1 MPNQYVTPRKGGGWQ
16 VKPEGSKR
24 ATRVTETQREAIEI
38 ANGLARQQR
47 SEVRV
52 QGRDGKFRQ
61 AQSYGNDP
69 CPPRDK
75 R

>member
-1 MPNQYVTPRKGGGWQ
+1 MANQYVTPHKGGGWQ
-16 VKPEGSKR
+16 VKAEGSSR
-24 ATRVTETQREAIEI
+24 ATRVTKTQHEAIGI
-38 ANGLARQQR
+38 ANNLARQQH
-47 SEVRV
+47 SEVRI